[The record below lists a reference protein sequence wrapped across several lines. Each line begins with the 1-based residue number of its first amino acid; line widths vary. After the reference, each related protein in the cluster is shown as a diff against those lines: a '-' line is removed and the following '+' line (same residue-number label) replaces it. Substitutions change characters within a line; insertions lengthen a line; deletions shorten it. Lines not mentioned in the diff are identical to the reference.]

1 MSCTVADPT
10 GCAKQLA
17 QDGMQAMARSF
28 VDGASW
34 AVKTMT
40 TAWLGVPSPDVSS
53 SGSTALWLQD
63 RLSYFVLAAM
73 FCSIL
78 WAAYRMATTGQF
90 EHVGELGRSLAR
102 LFVVSGCVGVVTATG
117 LEIGD
122 AVTKWILGQSHV
134 IFSGAVLTAAVANP
148 AILILLA
155 LVVIVAQIVQLFI
168 MLVKNAMVV
177 ALVGFIP
184 LTSAATNTPT
194 GKQGFQKALT
204 WLGAFVLY
212 KPVAAII
219 YAISFRLSLGNN
231 TISGQMEGIALMLL
245 AIFALPALMRFL
257 VPVTVSVTGGN
268 AGALAGAVVG
278 AGLATGAVVATGGAT
293 AGAAGFAGS
302 AGPSGAAM
310 TGSTGAA
317 GTPGATGVIN
327 AATTGANVGGSSG
340 PSRAVGSNDDN
351 E

>member
-1 MSCTVADPT
+1 MSCNVVTDPG
-10 GCAKQLA
+10 GCIA
-17 QDGMQAMARSF
+17 QGALDGMHAMAQSF

-40 TAWLGVPSPDVSS
+40 TAWLAVPSPDVSS

-63 RLSYFVLAAM
+63 RLSYFVLVAM
-73 FCSIL
+73 FVSIL

-90 EHVGELGRSLAR
+90 EHAGELARSLAR
-102 LFVVSGCVGVVTATG
+102 LFVVSGCVGIVTTAG
-117 LEIGD
+117 LEVGD

-134 IFSGAVLTAAVANP
+134 VFSGAVLTAAVANP

-168 MLVKNAMVV
+168 MLVKNAMVI

-184 LTSAATNTPT
+184 LTAAATNTPT
-194 GKQGFQKALT
+194 GKQGYQKALT
-204 WLGAFVLY
+204 WLGAFILY

-219 YAISFRLSLGNN
+219 YAISFRLSLGTN

-245 AIFALPALMRFL
+245 AIFALPALMKFL

-268 AGALAGAVVG
+268 AGALAGAAVG
-278 AGLATGAVVATGGAT
+278 AALATGAVIATGGAA
-293 AGAAGFAGS
+293 AGAGGFAGS
-302 AGPSGAAM
+302 TGPSGAAM
-310 TGSTGAA
+310 TGSTGA
-317 GTPGATGVIN
+317 TGASGALN
-327 AATTGANVGGSSG
+327 AATTGASVGGSAG

-351 E
+351 D